1 MRIHYFPYYLV
12 ESNVVEEHGEALL
25 AIALKYQVVG
35 LIQLCEAHFAAQLSE
50 DNVVELLL
58 LADGINSIRLKEK
71 ALQLIG
77 NTLTFF
83 KKKTT

>member
-1 MRIHYFPYYLV
+1 MRIYYFPYFLV

-25 AIALKYQVVG
+25 AIALKYQVAG

-83 KKKTT
+83 

>member
-1 MRIHYFPYYLV
+1 MSQPFIPFSVLDSKV
-12 ESNVVEEHGEALL
+12 LEEHGEALL
-25 AIALKYQVVG
+25 AVALKYQVAG
-35 LIQLCEAHFAAQLSE
+35 LIQLCESHFAAQLSE

-77 NTLTFF
+77 IPLLPL
-83 KKKTT
+83 